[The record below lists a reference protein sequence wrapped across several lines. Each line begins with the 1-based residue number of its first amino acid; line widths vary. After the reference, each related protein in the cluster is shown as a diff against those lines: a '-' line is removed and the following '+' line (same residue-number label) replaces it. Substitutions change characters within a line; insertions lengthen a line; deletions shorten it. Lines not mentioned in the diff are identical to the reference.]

1 MDIFNIP
8 KKVNR
13 HVLKAVYALSKGSRQ
28 KRIPFDHIIA
38 EMEYQMRNLV
48 PVRDF
53 ESVARASL
61 NNLSSYGLIKKFG
74 NEHYGNVILSCNDG
88 NEFEEVNLKRKGY
101 DSDNSLSG
109 NEFQRTRKR
118 FRSNHKKLDR
128 TGKHVSFPKYKQASL
143 EIHQEDISDEA
154 SESDDDMIEPNVLM
168 SSNNTSQIN
177 EEVHLFASDD
187 PISHNNE
194 LPPTALVQSVVTII
208 SEPMET
214 SNQTTHPLKLD
225 GRLIDNTSIM
235 DTNEIT
241 QANMVKAQSDVAI
254 SNSPNDA
261 LEINQKPSKNG
272 SDNTISSANFENANI
287 PPNNV
292 SIEHNQES
300 THISC
305 LSNDTLGKSTET
317 QNTACPNNV
326 RVMMIRPSKE
336 NSKNEDMPNV
346 KPSLSRIFA
355 SLPDVP
361 VFEPID
367 SIHQPIDN
375 QESCSN
381 TNSKPNE
388 DNKTPSNDEPINSDP
403 PKKESTD
410 DTKQDK
416 IEENATNDSK
426 IASSI
431 LNYMDER

>member
-168 SSNNTSQIN
+168 SSN
-177 EEVHLFASDD
+177 
-187 PISHNNE
+187 
-194 LPPTALVQSVVTII
+194 
-208 SEPMET
+208 
-214 SNQTTHPLKLD
+214 HPLKLD